1 MIRRNGMGEIST
13 LLYIGA
19 QHVSNRPI
27 QNVYKR
33 QTLVCEK
40 RVGQRAF
47 SERSAMD
54 KSFLFSRKEKDGSV
68 N

>member
-27 QNVYKR
+27 QNECKR

-47 SERSAMD
+47 SERPAMD